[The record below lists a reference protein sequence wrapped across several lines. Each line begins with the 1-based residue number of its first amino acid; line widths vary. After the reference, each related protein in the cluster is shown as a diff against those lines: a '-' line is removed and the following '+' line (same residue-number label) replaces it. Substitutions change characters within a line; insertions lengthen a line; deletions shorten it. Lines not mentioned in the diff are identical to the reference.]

1 MQEKKLMKKK
11 LFKFHFNEK
20 KIIIKINH
28 HENHL
33 NKISQ
38 AQERQG
44 SAEDR
49 IHRLEAQCEEKNT
62 EVLRL
67 NQRLKM
73 NEEHNARL
81 SSTVD
86 KLLSES
92 NDRLQVHLKE
102 RMHALDEKNLLQQE
116 LEKARKMAEEFHHDK
131 TEIVKELSKTRLET
145 ENFKRQLL
153 QQEIAFNI
161 QQTEAL
167 TRSLSPSNVAT
178 VEPNNFTRST
188 SAHTNFDTHS
198 LRRNKR
204 LEEEQAYARS
214 LAEQVNFVNEL
225 FIFCRQ
231 KWTSLFGMSHY
242 I

>member
-1 MQEKKLMKKK
+1 M
-11 LFKFHFNEK
+11 
-20 KIIIKINH
+20 
-28 HENHL
+28 
-33 NKISQ
+33 
-38 AQERQG
+38 
-44 SAEDR
+44 
-49 IHRLEAQCEEKNT
+49 EEKNT

-102 RMHALDEKNLLQQE
+102 RMHALDEKNILQQE
-116 LEKARKMAEEFHHDK
+116 LEKARKLAEELHHDK
-131 TEIVKELSKTRLET
+131 GEIVKELSKTRLET

-167 TRSLSPSNVAT
+167 TRSLSPSNVMAGNT
-178 VEPNNFTRST
+178 NVVEPNNFTRSA
-188 SAHTNFDTHS
+188 SQHTNFDS

-214 LAEQVNFVNEL
+214 LAEQVKKKN
-225 FIFCRQ
+225 
-231 KWTSLFGMSHY
+231 K
-242 I
+242 

>member
-1 MQEKKLMKKK
+1 M
-11 LFKFHFNEK
+11 
-20 KIIIKINH
+20 
-28 HENHL
+28 
-33 NKISQ
+33 Q
-38 AQERQG
+38 AQERHG

-49 IHRLEAQCEEKNT
+49 IRGLEAGLEEKNT
-62 EVLRL
+62 EVMRL

-102 RMHALDEKNLLQQE
+102 RMHALDEKNILQQE
-116 LEKARKMAEEFHHDK
+116 LEKARKLAEELHHDK
-131 TEIVKELSKTRLET
+131 GDIVKELSKTRLET

-167 TRSLSPSNVAT
+167 TRSLSPSNVTT
-178 VEPNNFTRST
+178 VDGTNNFTRST
-188 SAHTNFDTHS
+188 SSHTNFDS

-214 LAEQVNFVNEL
+214 LAEQVICGFYPFL
-225 FIFCRQ
+225 FTPFR
-231 KWTSLFGMSHY
+231 T
-242 I
+242 